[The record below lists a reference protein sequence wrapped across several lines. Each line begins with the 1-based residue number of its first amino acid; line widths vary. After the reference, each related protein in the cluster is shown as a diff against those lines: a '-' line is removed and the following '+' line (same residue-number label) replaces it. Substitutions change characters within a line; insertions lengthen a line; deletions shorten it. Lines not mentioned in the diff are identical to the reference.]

1 VKLIETKTL
10 TGAAAS
16 IVFTSIPQDGT
27 DLVLLCSLRQAGAG
41 FSQVNMSFNGV
52 GGTSYSDRTLE
63 GTGTAV
69 ANGSRTSQAVIR
81 ITAIV
86 GSEQTANTFG
96 NALIYIPNY
105 SGNTNKSVS
114 LDAVTENN
122 AAAAI
127 QSLVAGLF
135 SNTSAIT
142 SITLTSQSGEN
153 LVVGSTVSL
162 YKITSGSDGIVTVS

>member
-1 VKLIETKTL
+1 MKLIETKTL
-10 TGAAAS
+10 AVAATS

-41 FSQVNMSFNGV
+41 FSQLNMSFNGV

-63 GTGTAV
+63 GTGSAAPT
-69 ANGSRTSQAVIR
+69 NSRTSQAVIR

-96 NALIYIPNY
+96 NASLYIPNY

-114 LDAVTENN
+114 LDGVT
-122 AAAAI
+122 
-127 QSLVAGLF
+127 
-135 SNTSAIT
+135 
-142 SITLTSQSGEN
+142 
-153 LVVGSTVSL
+153 
-162 YKITSGSDGIVTVS
+162 